1 MVLITLLSTEINPL
15 EEIPVS
21 DNIVLNIGRLMNDF
35 IILYY
40 NAGRN
45 CHKVILRVLYKN
57 ILKKFKKPNI
67 SQDHYLVRC
76 DWRSFHH
83 KMYKVNITITR
94 VYSMY
99 GYDAALLTARVAS
112 VG

>member
-1 MVLITLLSTEINPL
+1 MPGETVTK
-15 EEIPVS
+15 
-21 DNIVLNIGRLMNDF
+21 
-35 IILYY
+35 LYY
-40 NAGRN
+40 EYYTRTFF
-45 CHKVILRVLYKN
+45 KK
-57 ILKKFKKPNI
+57 LKKLNI

-99 GYDAALLTARVAS
+99 GYDASLLTANYSLMHCTQKHDSMFSNRC
-112 VG
+112 